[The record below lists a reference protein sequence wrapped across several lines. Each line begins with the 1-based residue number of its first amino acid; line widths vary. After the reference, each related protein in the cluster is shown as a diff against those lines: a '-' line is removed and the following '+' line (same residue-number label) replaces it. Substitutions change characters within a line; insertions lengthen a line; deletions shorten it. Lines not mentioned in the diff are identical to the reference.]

1 MTKDLS
7 GMISPLLTPFKN
19 DAVQYDVY
27 EEQAHRLIAAGM
39 DGISPGGSTGEGA
52 ALFDEELAEMV
63 KISRNAAGSDKLVVA
78 GVIRNSTAQAIQT
91 AKVARDNGADALMV
105 TPTFYNVLVP
115 DSRGNYEFYERI
127 AEEVNLPIVIYNVV
141 PQNEVT
147 AEDFEKLL
155 EIDQV
160 VGIKQSLKG
169 LHGLYPM
176 RLVSDEALVYA
187 ATDEMLASCFTMKAN
202 GAISAI
208 LSLFPETSVKIWDL
222 VREGKEEEAM
232 RLQEILYP
240 IWMKITGPQF
250 PARMKAA
257 TRIMGHD
264 LGESRSPSS
273 PVPEETARQLQ
284 EVLQNVSVR

>member
-19 DAVQYDVY
+19 DEVQYDVY

-52 ALFDEELAEMV
+52 ALFDSELAEMV
-63 KISRNAAGSDKLVVA
+63 KISRKAAGSDKIVCA

-91 AKVARDNGADALMV
+91 AKIARDNGADMLMV

-127 AEEVNLPIVIYNVV
+127 AEEVDLPIVIYNVV

-147 AEDFEKLL
+147 ADDFAKLL

-176 RLVSDEALVYA
+176 RLVSDDALVYA
-187 ATDEMLASCFTMKAN
+187 ATDEMLATCFTMNAD

-208 LSLFPETSVKIWDL
+208 LSLFPETSVKIWNL
-222 VREGKEEEAM
+222 VREGKTDEALE
-232 RLQEILYP
+232 LQKILYP

-257 TRIMGHD
+257 TRIMGYD
-264 LGESRSPSS
+264 LGESRSPAT
-273 PVPEETARQLQ
+273 PVTEETARQLQ
-284 EVLQNVSVR
+284 EVLANVSVR